1 MSAVKSVLIVGGG
14 IAGLTLAYALQRNGI
29 KARVI
34 EAGKRSDRLGIG
46 ISLLSNALRALD
58 RIELAETCFDKG
70 IGFDGVTNRAA
81 DGAFL
86 NETPMARQF
95 RSDRP
100 AACGILRKPLGDLL
114 EAAAVGAGAAIDF
127 STTVAR
133 IEQDDDRV
141 RATLSTG
148 EVAEADVLVAADGVY
163 SKTREAVFGAH
174 LKPAYC
180 GTGCWRHTAAASEQ
194 VKGITFYRTG
204 SGPVLGA
211 IPISPEHCYYFILEN
226 HAVSPFYPP
235 EQLAGI
241 FKERIAQFTAA
252 PVARV
257 RDALGPAS
265 VVNYRPFDILMA
277 PGPWHRGRVVLVG
290 DAAHSLTPQLT
301 SGGGMAIEDAVVLA
315 ELLSEHSDVREALET
330 YSRRRYARVEPI
342 FETTLAICRNEQL
355 PQPDHTVSM
364 GHLQRGYELLAEAF

>member
-1 MSAVKSVLIVGGG
+1 MPAVKSALIVGGG
-14 IAGLTLAYALQRNGI
+14 IAGLTLAYALQRDGI
-29 KARVI
+29 GARVI

-46 ISLLSNALRALD
+46 ISLLGNALRALD
-58 RIELAETCFDKG
+58 RIGLAEPCFAKG
-70 IGFDGVTNRAA
+70 IGFDLVVNRGA
-81 DGAFL
+81 DGTML

-95 RSDRP
+95 RQDRP
-100 AACGILRKPLGDLL
+100 AACGILRKVLGDLL
-114 EAAAVGAGAAIDF
+114 EQAAVGAGAAIDF
-127 STTVAR
+127 STTVAK
-133 IEQDDDRV
+133 IDQDDDGV
-141 RATLSTG
+141 KATLSTG
-148 EVAEADVLVAADGVY
+148 EVVEADVLVAADGVY
-163 SKTREAVFGAH
+163 SKIREAVFGAH

-180 GTGCWRHTAAASEQ
+180 GTGCWRHTAASSEQ

-226 HAVSPFYPP
+226 HAVSPYYPP
-235 EQLAGI
+235 QQMAEI
-241 FKERIAQFTAA
+241 FKERMTQFTAA
-252 PVARV
+252 PVVEARE
-257 RDALGPAS
+257 ALGPAS
-265 VVNYRPFDILMA
+265 IVNYRPFDILMT

-315 ELLSEHSDVREALET
+315 ELLAGTSDVRDALEA

-342 FETTLAICRNEQL
+342 FETTLAICRNEQQ

-364 GHLQRGYELLAEAF
+364 HHLQRGYELLAEAF